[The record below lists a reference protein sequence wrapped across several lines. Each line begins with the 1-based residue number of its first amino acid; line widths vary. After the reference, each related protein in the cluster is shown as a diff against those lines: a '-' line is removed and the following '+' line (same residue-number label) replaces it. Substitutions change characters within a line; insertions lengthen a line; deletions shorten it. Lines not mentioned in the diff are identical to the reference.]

1 MPTRSFFYLDTRR
14 TWHQVNISNEKL
26 LGRGGAGHV
35 YALSDDKVVKK
46 YLPGFLTDKKREEL
60 RDKIT
65 IMAFKHQQLAA
76 LKEQP
81 LAWPLGPLIETE
93 RDLAWLRAQPKP
105 QLDSNEF
112 CGFVMQRV
120 RDFNGLEDVISQ
132 HTLGARSIVGSDRV
146 RISRRIA
153 ESVQLCHDA
162 SFVVGDINT
171 RNIVVSAGTLLPTII
186 DCDSFQYGKYAPE
199 LGTIDFASP
208 QLLRRLEANNNKF
221 EGLLRDVND
230 DCHALAVLFFMM
242 FMNARHP
249 FDCANAP
256 PLVSARSKA
265 IIARDFPYA
274 ARSKSR
280 PPTSAEADRYS
291 LLPDAIKELFEK
303 QLFRGETVTAQ
314 AWIEPLNGFAGS
326 ADAKAVMPP
335 VRERARV
342 QVQPAKMSAKVVV
355 TIVVLVA
362 IIILLIAIAANS
374 Q

>member
-1 MPTRSFFYLDTRR
+1 MPTKSFFYLDTRR

-26 LGRGGAGHV
+26 LGSGGAGHV
-35 YALSDDKVVKK
+35 YALSDDKVVKR
-46 YLPGFLTDKKREEL
+46 YLPAFLTDKKREEL

-65 IMAFKHQQLAA
+65 IMAFKHRQLAA

-93 RDLAWLRAQPKP
+93 HDLAWLRAQPKP
-105 QLDSNEF
+105 QLDSSEF

-132 HTLGARSIVGSDRV
+132 HTLGARSIVGADRV

-162 SFVVGDINT
+162 TFVIGDINT
-171 RNIVVSAGTLLPTII
+171 RNIVVSSDTLLPTII
-186 DCDSFQYGKYAPE
+186 DCDSFQYGKYAPD
-199 LGTIDFASP
+199 LGTVDFASP
-208 QLLRRLEANNNKF
+208 RLLRRVEANNNKF

-256 PLVSARSKA
+256 PLVSARSSA

-274 ARSKSR
+274 AQSKSQ
-280 PPTSAEADRYS
+280 PPTSAEANRYG
-291 LLPDAIKELFEK
+291 LLPDAIKALFEK
-303 QLFRGETVTAQ
+303 QLFRGEPVIAQ
-314 AWIEPLNGFAGS
+314 AWIEPLNQFAGS
-326 ADAKAVMPP
+326 AGAETVMPP
-335 VRERARV
+335 VREPQRV
-342 QVQPAKMSAKVVV
+342 QLQSAKVSAKVIIG
-355 TIVVLVA
+355 IVVAAA
-362 IIILLIAIAANS
+362 IVILLIALAVNS
-374 Q
+374 R